1 MQHPV
6 ANEVPVP
13 TEAIERELK
22 RYAVP
27 GFTGRRIVHLRV
39 RPEAALAVEI
49 LPEAIETQRIGDRNR
64 MVSPGDVFERREPT
78 ERELIV
84 RQLLAAND
92 YRFRLSMRLTAVVG
106 DYTDGKLLRAQWV
119 TVG

>member
-39 RPEAALAVEI
+39 RPEAALSVEI
-49 LPEAIETQRIGDRNR
+49 LPEAVETQRIGDRKG
-64 MVSPGDVFERREPT
+64 MVSPETVFDHREPT

-84 RQLLAAND
+84 KQLLSAND
-92 YRFRLSMRLTAVVG
+92 YRFRLGMRLTAVVG
-106 DYTDGKLLRAQWV
+106 DFTDGKLLSAQWV
-119 TVG
+119 T